1 MAKAIQISEKLRNMA
16 TWDAQ
21 LCAELCELA
30 GMSEE
35 WKDADGDT
43 FEQVLYSAAEKLGVE
58 II

>member
-1 MAKAIQISEKLRNMA
+1 MTKVEIAEKLRSVE

-35 WKDADGDT
+35 WRSADGDT

>member
-1 MAKAIQISEKLRNMA
+1 MTKAIQIAEKLRSMA
-16 TWDAQ
+16 TWDEK

-43 FEQVLYSAAEKLGVE
+43 FEQVLYSAAEKLGVK